1 MRFDL
6 DNDHVR
12 TAGRNLVYNDHTI
25 FSWSGSYAE
34 FTFTGRH
41 ASAVI
46 NCKNYDS
53 SDSTYDTWIA
63 VYADY
68 PPARPKGKKPVDS
81 PCPELSLSSCDLPN
95 TGSEL
100 ANKFSTVTGAAFTG
114 TSTLVARFAL
124 SDGTAEYELYDS
136 QEINE
141 VTLRIVKMSE
151 AQYGSFYID
160 SIETDDPCGA
170 KPTEEPKKRIEFIGD
185 SITCGFGIE
194 GRNDIDPFCTRL
206 ENPMKAYACQT
217 AFRLNADYRL
227 ISWSGIGITSFWIPP
242 EVDEPLRDV
251 LMPDLYPYIDKTAA
265 ANWSA
270 AIKTYDGSYDP
281 DLIVLHIGTNDAS
294 YTRMIP
300 DRTTGFSHAY
310 EKFLKTVHKINPRS
324 KILCIYGIMEQTLQ
338 SSISQAVMNYS
349 VDTGDHDTVRY
360 LALDKM
366 QESDNLGS
374 CGHPGIVSQRKLAD
388 SVADAITSLGICD

>member
-6 DNDHVR
+6 DSDHVR

-25 FSWSGSYAE
+25 FSWSGTYAE
-34 FTFTGRH
+34 FTFTGGH

-53 SDSTYDTWIA
+53 GDRTYDTWIA
-63 VYADY
+63 VYAV
-68 PPARPKGKKPVDS
+68 PSPLTTSSDS
-81 PCPELSLSSCDLPN
+81 PVQKLMTGSYSDSELVGNLSLI
-95 TGSEL
+95 T
-100 ANKFSTVTGAAFTG
+100 
-114 TSTLVARFAL
+114 RFAL
-124 SDGTAEYELYDS
+124 SDGTAEYKLYDS
-136 QEINE
+136 REIKE

-170 KPTEEPKKRIEFIGD
+170 KPTKGPKKRIEFIGD

-217 AFRLNADYRL
+217 AFRLGADYRL

-300 DRTTGFSHAY
+300 DRTAGFSHAY
-310 EKFLKTVHKINPRS
+310 EDFLKTVHEINPRS

-338 SSISQAVMNYS
+338 SSISQAVRNYAL
-349 VDTGDHDTVRY
+349 DTGDHDTVRY

-366 QESDNLGS
+366 QGSDDLGS
-374 CGHPGIVSQRKLAD
+374 CGHPGIVSQRRLAD
-388 SVADAITSLGICD
+388 SVADAITSLGICDQHCGS